1 MRVLLCAQ
9 HTAAAD
15 QPSQE
20 RITALPR
27 GDERG
32 QQGTG
37 DSQSVPDLLTTAAHT
52 QKNIYSERERE
63 IDCRPVHSIPP
74 KRRGLSMPQ
83 GMGYTDNKKRSLGK
97 HLSHLL
103 RKLIGCVISDLF
115 LSSQFHCLDSQAS
128 FSLQCVM

>member
-1 MRVLLCAQ
+1 MLTEKAMLIFHSDYKALVFEMCEFMCAFSCV

-52 QKNIYSERERE
+52 QKNIYTERERQ
-63 IDCRPVHSIPP
+63 IDCVE
-74 KRRGLSMPQ
+74 LS
-83 GMGYTDNKKRSLGK
+83 TA
-97 HLSHLL
+97 SHLNGG
-103 RKLIGCVISDLF
+103 GCPC
-115 LSSQFHCLDSQAS
+115 HKA
-128 FSLQCVM
+128 